1 MRWFSQWPEQQAR
14 VVRWVLLTGWCL
26 LILSLLIPAL
36 TLPTSLAP
44 GCEPNAVDCLMHRQ
58 PGNRLFWGVVVPTGL
73 LILVV
78 GSHEFWRRICPLA
91 FVSQAARSLGI
102 QRKVANKKGRLEP
115 VKVKS
120 DSWLARHHVQLQW
133 TLLIAGL
140 CLRLL
145 VVNSSPIGL
154 AWLLIFTL
162 AAAALVGWFYA
173 GKAWCQYICPMG
185 PVQTILTGQRS
196 ALGGAAHIGSTSK
209 ITQSMCRSIA
219 DSGKE
224 QSACVACQASCI
236 DIDSERHYWQFLR
249 GKRGLAWAWYSYP
262 GLILMFFELMMAVE
276 AHMAPQDSELTY
288 LRDGRWAFDATLPA
302 RALDPLHSWLPFPR
316 LVVIPLLLVLAG
328 WISVAVFQGIERAFL
343 HQYEQSGLPGAADLA
358 VSRTRLLATFFS
370 INFFFWF
377 VDPSQGAFG
386 PHGAQWMRSLVLAIS
401 AIVLFRSWARDQ
413 STYRRESTTD
423 SLRRQLQQLPDLD
436 AALDG
441 RRLQDLSAQEVFTLA
456 KALPAAVRGRASEIY
471 QGGIRDLIRNG
482 SLDRAAALV
491 DLEELRQSLQLSEE
505 DHHAAIRFLA
515 ADEPSLLQLDERTLQ
530 LQQLR
535 EEAFAEVVEDFL
547 ATSGLQTLD
556 AASLPAQL
564 RSRLERLKL
573 DSGLEDVD
581 AERVLSR
588 FHSTGDLARLRLQT
602 RLQQFI
608 QERARFLVLQER
620 ASDQVLLH
628 PLALAMEQRLNG
640 IAELLPPDVL
650 ESELEQIPD
659 QNASLD
665 EALDTLWMDPDP
677 DTAGWVLMV
686 ERLIRPE
693 IVASRLQSG
702 RPGLG
707 SSMFL
712 DSQLKGQKHRDH
724 DEFPHLANSSL
735 FRDLLPSGLLW
746 VAEHGWLKSWSA
758 GDVVNRKNL
767 ILLILRGGATE
778 TTDGGQLVQHDV
790 GSVMGAMEVISG
802 EPSMSKLQASP
813 DGLNVFA
820 FPVHAF
826 DELLQRSS
834 HFSHGLLRQLAKR
847 LKRSGETP
855 MGAPV

>member
-1 MRWFSQWPEQQAR
+1 MRWFSQWPEHQAR

-44 GCEPNAVDCLMHRQ
+44 GCEPNALECLMHRQ
-58 PGNRLFWGVVVPTGL
+58 PGNRLFWGVIVPAGL

-91 FVSQAARSLGI
+91 FVSQTSRALGI
-102 QRKVANKKGRLEP
+102 QRKVMNKKGRFEP
-115 VKVKS
+115 VKVKP

-133 TLLIAGL
+133 SLLIAGL

-154 AWLLIFTL
+154 ASLLIFTL
-162 AAAALVGWFYA
+162 LAAAFVGWLYA

-236 DIDSERHYWQFLR
+236 DIDSERHYWKSLR
-249 GKRGLAWAWYSYP
+249 GKRGLTWAWYSYP
-262 GLILMFFELMMAVE
+262 GLVLMFFELMMAVE

-288 LRDGRWAFDATLPA
+288 LRQGHWAFDATLPA
-302 RALDPLHSWLPFPR
+302 RAWDPLRGWLPFPR
-316 LVVIPLLLVLAG
+316 VVVIPLLLVLTG
-328 WISVAVFQGIERAFL
+328 WASVAVFQGIERIL
-343 HQYEQSGLPGAADLA
+343 LRQYEKLGLPSAADLA
-358 VSRTRLLATFFS
+358 VSRTRLLATFLS
-370 INFFFWF
+370 VNIFFWF

-386 PHGAQWMRSLVLAIS
+386 PHGAQWIRSLVLVFS

-423 SLRRQLQQLPDLD
+423 SLRRQLKQLPGLD

-456 KALPAAVRGRASEIY
+456 KALPVAVRGRAREIY
-471 QGGIRDLIRNG
+471 QGVIRDLIRNG
-482 SLDRAAALV
+482 SLDRAKALV
-491 DLEELRQSLQLSEE
+491 ELEELRQSLQLSEE
-505 DHHAAIRFLA
+505 DHHATIRVLA
-515 ADEPSLLQLDERTLQ
+515 ADEPTLLQLDERTLQ

-535 EEAFAEVVEDFL
+535 EEAFAEIVEDFL
-547 ATSGLQTLD
+547 EISGLQTLD
-556 AASLPAQL
+556 VDSLPVQL
-564 RSRLERLKL
+564 QPRLERLKL
-573 DSGLEDVD
+573 DSGLEDVE
-581 AERVLSR
+581 AERVLRR
-588 FHSTGDLARLRLQT
+588 FHSSGDLAQLRIQT
-602 RLQQFI
+602 RLQQFK
-608 QERARFLVLQER
+608 QERAYLLVLQEQ

-628 PLALAMEQRLNG
+628 PLALAMEQRLNE
-640 IAELLPPDVL
+640 IAQALPPDVL
-650 ESELEQIPD
+650 EKEYQQIPE
-659 QNASLD
+659 QSASLD
-665 EALDTLWMDPDP
+665 EALETLWMDPDP

-686 ERLIRPE
+686 ERLIRPGV
-693 IVASRLQSG
+693 VASRLQSG

-707 SSMFL
+707 TSMFL
-712 DSQLKGQKHRDH
+712 ESQLKGQPHRDH

-758 GDVVNRKNL
+758 GDAVNQKNL
-767 ILLILRGGATE
+767 ILVVLRGGATE
-778 TTDGGQLVQHDV
+778 TTEGGQLLHHDA
-790 GSVMGAMEVISG
+790 GSVIGAMEVISG
-802 EPSMSKLQASP
+802 EPSMGLLQASP
-813 DGLNVFA
+813 DGLGVFV
-820 FPVHAF
+820 FPAHAF

-834 HFSHGLLRQLAKR
+834 HFTHGLLRQLAKR
-847 LKRSGETP
+847 LKRSGATP
-855 MGAPV
+855 I